1 MHVRTRTKY
10 IVRPEEKS
18 RRGRGGGESVAFC
31 MHACNN
37 ASSDASLHV
46 RGREKV
52 ASVGRDEERGGRFG
66 FPPLSSRKIFGGGK
80 SNKMRGI
87 AVPEEEEG
95 LSSTTVSP
103 IEIGN
108 EPPSRKRD
116 LGSVSDAAAQLLL
129 DKVGGY
135 GVEM

>member
-1 MHVRTRTKY
+1 MNATPPLPPPTHHCVGGKSGVRW
-10 IVRPEEKS
+10 E
-18 RRGRGGGESVAFC
+18 GRGGGE
-31 MHACNN
+31 
-37 ASSDASLHV
+37 
-46 RGREKV
+46 K
-52 ASVGRDEERGGRFG
+52 ERGGG
-66 FPPLSSRKIFGGGK
+66 VSPLSSQRIFRGGK

-116 LGSVSDAAAQLLL
+116 LGSVSDAAARLLL
-129 DKVGGY
+129 DKVNVIGSCF
-135 GVEM
+135 EIM